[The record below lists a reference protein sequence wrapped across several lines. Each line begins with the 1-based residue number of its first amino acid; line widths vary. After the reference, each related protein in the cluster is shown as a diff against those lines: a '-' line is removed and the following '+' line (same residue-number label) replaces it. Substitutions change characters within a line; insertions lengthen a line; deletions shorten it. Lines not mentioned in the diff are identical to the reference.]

1 MAQQR
6 YLQLVV
12 EGKVDDRIWHWTPEL
27 AKDPRMREVFP
38 DRMKMAQALAA
49 QPEESLK
56 PKVVYASRAAGFGE
70 YDILRIIPASA
81 VDEEPLEEV
90 IDHITGAEAANAR
103 VEELTF
109 PQGRSDIPAVPFKQE
124 VTPEEARTAAIED
137 AISSLDEADWGKGPI
152 PYPKVPA
159 VSALT
164 GFQVSF
170 QEIKAVVFKMKE
182 VQTVDTEKAEE

>member
-1 MAQQR
+1 MAEKR

-12 EGKVDDRIWHWTPEL
+12 EGKADDRIWHWTPEL

-38 DRMKMAQALAA
+38 DRMKKSA
-49 QPEESLK
+49 PVDVVDDK

-70 YDILRIIPASA
+70 YDIIKIIPAGA
-81 VDEEPLEEV
+81 VDEEPLEEI

-109 PQGRSDIPAVPFKQE
+109 PAGRSEIPAPAFPGIQLS
-124 VTPEEARTAAIED
+124 PEEARGIAIED
-137 AISSLDEADWGKGPI
+137 AISSLDEADWGKGPV

-170 QEIKAVVFKMKE
+170 QEIKTVLLKMKE
-182 VQTVDTEKAEE
+182 VQAVDTEKLEK

>member
-1 MAQQR
+1 MAEQR

-12 EGKVDDRIWHWTPEL
+12 EGKVDDRPWHWTPEL

-38 DRMKMAQALAA
+38 DRMKKSA
-49 QPEESLK
+49 PVPDVEEK
-56 PKVVYASRAAGFGE
+56 PKVIFEARAAGFGE
-70 YDILRIIPASA
+70 YDILRIIPAAA
-81 VDEEPLEEV
+81 VDEDPLEEI

-109 PQGRSDIPAVPFKQE
+109 PQGRSDIPTVPPKQE
-124 VTPEEARTAAIED
+124 MTPEEARTAAIED

-170 QEIKAVVFKMKE
+170 QEIKAVILKMKE
-182 VQTVDTEKAEE
+182 VVEE

>member
-1 MAQQR
+1 MAEKR

-12 EGKVDDRIWHWTPEL
+12 EGKTDDRIWHWTPEL

-38 DRMKMAQALAA
+38 DRVKKATTVLVVDDT
-49 QPEESLK
+49 

-70 YDILRIIPASA
+70 YDILKIIPAAA
-81 VDEEPLEEV
+81 VDEDPLEEI

-103 VEELTF
+103 VAELTF
-109 PQGRSDIPAVPFKQE
+109 PQGRSDISSILGKPE
-124 VTPEEARTAAIED
+124 MTPEEARTAAIED
-137 AISSLDEADWGKGPI
+137 AISSLDEADWGKGAI
-152 PYPKVPA
+152 PYPKVTA

-170 QEIKAVVFKMKE
+170 QEIKAVVLRMKE
-182 VQTVDTEKAEE
+182 GQAKDTEKLEE